1 MLIGLLGVLVG
12 AVLAVL
18 GFWAP
23 RAQLKQSREQFEAE
37 DRARH
42 EQRRAHLT
50 VDEGSIGP
58 SGGTITIANA
68 GPAPAKH
75 VAVYVADDLVF
86 TKNGT
91 SPVAPWTIMPLDR
104 VKDYYR
110 NQSENPRLIYHRR
123 NDL

>member
-1 MLIGLLGVLVG
+1 MQASTRGSNAAIATLRQDYHIVESNYQLGDVIALLD
-12 AVLAVL
+12 
-18 GFWAP
+18 
-23 RAQLKQSREQFEAE
+23 AE
-37 DRARH
+37 GD
-42 EQRRAHLT
+42 LF
-50 VDEGSIGP
+50 
-58 SGGTITIANA
+58 
-68 GPAPAKH
+68 H
-75 VAVYVADDLVF
+75 VVVYLADDLVF